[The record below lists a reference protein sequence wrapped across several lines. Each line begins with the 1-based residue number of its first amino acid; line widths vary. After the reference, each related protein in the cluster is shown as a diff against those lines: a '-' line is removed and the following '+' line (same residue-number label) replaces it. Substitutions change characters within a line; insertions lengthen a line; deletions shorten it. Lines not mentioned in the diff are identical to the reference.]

1 MNEVFETNRKHYI
14 EWAKHVKSTG
24 ENDKGIYLRAFMI
37 YLIKFTTIVV
47 NYINYIQF
55 TKIGFEELNEMT
67 NMFKFL

>member
-47 NYINYIQF
+47 NYINYI
-55 TKIGFEELNEMT
+55 
-67 NMFKFL
+67 